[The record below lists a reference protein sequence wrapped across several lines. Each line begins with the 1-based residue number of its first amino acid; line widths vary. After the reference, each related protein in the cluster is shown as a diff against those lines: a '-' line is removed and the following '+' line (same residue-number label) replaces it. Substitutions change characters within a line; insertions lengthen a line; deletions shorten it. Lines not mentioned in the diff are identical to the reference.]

1 MAQVN
6 AIIATNTPN
15 TAAQGVLLLPFT
27 ISSEGSVLTIGVV
40 LAVGAAAIVCK
51 KQ

>member
-1 MAQVN
+1 MAQVK

-15 TAAQGVLLLPFT
+15 TAAHGVLLLPFT
-27 ISSEGSVLTIGVV
+27 MSSEGSVLIIGAA
-40 LAVGAAAIVCK
+40 LAVGVAAIVCK